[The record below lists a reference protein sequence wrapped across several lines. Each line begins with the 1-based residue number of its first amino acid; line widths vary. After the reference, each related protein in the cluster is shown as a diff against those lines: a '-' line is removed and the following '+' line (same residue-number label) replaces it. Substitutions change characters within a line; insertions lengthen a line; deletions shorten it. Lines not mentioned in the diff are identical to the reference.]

1 MGQSFFPLAFVR
13 EAWLLSAFH
22 DTAREQVAWCETSFG
37 FVNDFEV
44 SRMRSICKGRVNE
57 AMRIEGYSGDSKR
70 MREQAPAIR

>member
-22 DTAREQVAWCETSFG
+22 ETAREQVAWCETIFG

-44 SRMRSICKGRVNE
+44 SRMRSICRGRGNE
-57 AMRIEGYSGDSKR
+57 AMRIEGYPGDSKSLCW
-70 MREQAPAIR
+70 QATAIR